1 MRNTDM
7 TTTKASPG
15 GPTTMGTL
23 AAIFTVVL
31 SAALFAGSHAT
42 VKYLTQ
48 ELHPFVIAFWRTAF
62 AFLPFIPWIARNR
75 VTALRTSRFGL
86 HLIRAFFSAGAIILW
101 FFGLKLMPLA
111 DATALSLTG
120 PLFAMMGAALFLGEN
135 VGPRRWGAL
144 IFGLC
149 GALVI
154 IRPGFETVS
163 LGAIVVLLRGMTQGV
178 NKVMIKS
185 LTRTDD
191 PGTIVAYVMLL
202 MLPFTLVP
210 ALFVWQ
216 WPTLQALV
224 VLAVAGGLS
233 AMGNITM
240 VRAYKAIDVS
250 LLEPITFTRLIWAA
264 LIGYLV
270 FAEFPDYWTWIGGG
284 MIVAATSFIA
294 HREAVLKR
302 AAQKTGT

>member
-1 MRNTDM
+1 M
-7 TTTKASPG
+7 TTKKASPG
-15 GPTTMGTL
+15 GPIATGTL
-23 AAIFTVVL
+23 AAIGTVVL

-42 VKYLTQ
+42 VKYLTH
-48 ELHPFVIAFWRTAF
+48 ELHPFVIAFWRTSF
-62 AFLPFIPWIARNR
+62 AFLPFIPWIVRNR
-75 VTALRTSRFGL
+75 VSALRTSRLGL
-86 HLIRAFFSAGAIILW
+86 HLVRAFFSAGAIILW

-144 IFGLC
+144 VFGLC

-154 IRPGFETVS
+154 IRPGFEAVTI
-163 LGAIVVLLRGMTQGV
+163 GAIVVLLRGMTQAV

-202 MLPFTLVP
+202 MLPITLVP

-216 WPTLQALV
+216 WPTVPELV
-224 VLAVAGGLS
+224 VLAMAGGLS
-233 AMGNITM
+233 ALGNITL
-240 VRAYKAIDVS
+240 VRGYKAIDVG
-250 LLEPITFTRLIWAA
+250 LLEPITFTRLVWASI
-264 LIGYLV
+264 IGYLV
-270 FAEFPDYWTWIGGG
+270 FAEFPDYWTWLGGS

-302 AAQKTGT
+302 AAEAAGT

>member
-1 MRNTDM
+1 M
-7 TTTKASPG
+7 
-15 GPTTMGTL
+15 PTTHSAPGSSAAMGTV

-75 VTALRTSRFGL
+75 LTALRTSRFGL
-86 HLIRAFFSAGAIILW
+86 HLVRAFVSASAIILW

-120 PLFAMMGAALFLGEN
+120 PLFAMMGAALLLGES
-135 VGPRRWGAL
+135 VGPRRWTAL
-144 IFGLC
+144 VFGMC

-154 IRPGFETVS
+154 IRPGFETIS

-202 MLPFTLVP
+202 MLPITLAP
-210 ALFVWQ
+210 ALFYWQ
-216 WPTLQALV
+216 WPTLSALV
-224 VLAVAGGLS
+224 VLAVAGALS
-233 AMGNITM
+233 ALGNITM
-240 VRAYKAIDVS
+240 VKAYKAIDVG
-250 LLEPITFTRLIWAA
+250 LLEPITFTRLVWAA

-270 FAEFPDYWTWIGGG
+270 FGEFPDHWTWIGGG

-302 AAQKTGT
+302 TAGKGAD